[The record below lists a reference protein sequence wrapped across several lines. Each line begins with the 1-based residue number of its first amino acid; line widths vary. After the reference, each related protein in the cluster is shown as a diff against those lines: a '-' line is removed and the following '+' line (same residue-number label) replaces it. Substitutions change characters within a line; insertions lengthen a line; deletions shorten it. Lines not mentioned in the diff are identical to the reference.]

1 MPDLFSSPFWTTFLV
16 FAAGLIDAD
25 VGVVWALVFA
35 YVHGPALEPAAA
47 ALAAPVAVD
56 LTLYEIG
63 ARHPAVVTLPRRAA
77 IGLGKSAF
85 LSIVGLKFIL
95 ALRWAVPAAAG
106 ALKVPRARF
115 LAASI
120 VGTALRGLVCAAVS
134 NAALYLSTQGRDL
147 SPILPGVLLAA
158 LLVTVVARI
167 VLARWAARLGWNF
180 D

>member
-1 MPDLFSSPFWTTFLV
+1 MPDLVSSPFWAAFLV
-16 FAAGLIDAD
+16 FAAGLADAD
-25 VGVVWALVFA
+25 TGAVWAVVFA
-35 YVHGPALEPAAA
+35 YACGPAPELAAV
-47 ALAAPVAVD
+47 ALAAPVAAD
-56 LTLYEIG
+56 LVLYEIG
-63 ARHPAVVTLPRRAA
+63 ARRPATAALPRRVA
-77 IGLGKSAF
+77 IGLEKSAF
-85 LSIVGLKFIL
+85 LSIVGLKFLL
-95 ALRWAVPAAAG
+95 ALRWAAPAAAG
-106 ALKVPRARF
+106 ALRMPRVRF

-134 NAALYLSTQGRDL
+134 YVALYLSAQGRDL